1 MAKFR
6 KQVIEYLK
14 KAGGD
19 AIPVENIASPGTPDV
34 NCFLKGEEY
43 WIELK
48 DEEDKLRASQLLW
61 IKNRIRA
68 GGRVWVLYR
77 RGNRCLLVHGAHC
90 QYEDWM
96 VFAVRIPLDLEG
108 LDVEIQR
115 WEENTPSA
123 RKAPDSRIW

>member
-1 MAKFR
+1 M
-6 KQVIEYLK
+6 IEYLK
-14 KAGGD
+14 KVGGD
-19 AIPVENIASPGTPDV
+19 AIPVENIAFPGTPDV

-61 IKNRIRA
+61 IRNRIKA

-77 RGNRCLLVHGAHC
+77 RGNRCLLVHGALC
-90 QYEDWM
+90 CNNDWIA
-96 VFAVRIPLDLEG
+96 FAVKIPLDLEG

-115 WEENTPSA
+115 WQENTPST
-123 RKAPDSRIW
+123 RKTPDSSVW